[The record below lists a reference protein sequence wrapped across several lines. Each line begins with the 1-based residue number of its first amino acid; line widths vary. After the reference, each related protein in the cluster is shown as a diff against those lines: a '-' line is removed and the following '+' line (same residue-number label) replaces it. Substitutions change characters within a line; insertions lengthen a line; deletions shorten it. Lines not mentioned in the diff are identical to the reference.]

1 MQTIAQKI
9 LAAAAAGAQAG
20 YQAAVAGRTLYVQS
34 SDAGNVLT
42 ITLTDAFGN
51 RETVQNVGAGAK
63 MTPAAGFTA
72 VSITTTADSNVAFI
86 VTQGDIDIQLN
97 QTAVS
102 IANGNTNPVPVAI
115 VSEPGSPF
123 PVTVTGTVNVSG
135 ATLTATN
142 VGINNTSANPVPV
155 SLVSEPGA
163 PVQVSAP
170 ASAPVAVQVQPPAS
184 APADVSPVTVPAYAA
199 WVASTAYALNAY
211 AMNGGNLYQVTTA
224 GTSAASGGPTGTGAS
239 IADGS
244 VVWKYVQTGGG
255 TVLIA
260 ANAARKGLRVRN
272 AGAGQL
278 AITAALTTTFAQAA
292 VVIQPGDT
300 YIERDAPQ
308 AAWFAI
314 SDTGTTANIQTVS

>member
-9 LAAAAAGAQAG
+9 LANPDPATGQQAG
-20 YQAAVAGRTLYVQS
+20 YNAALGGRTLYVQS
-34 SDAGNVLT
+34 SDAGNTLT
-42 ITLTDAFGN
+42 ITLTDALGG

-63 MTPAAGFTA
+63 LTPALGFVTVA
-72 VSITTTADSNVAFI
+72 ITTSADNNVAFI

-97 QTAVS
+97 QTSVQ
-102 IANGNTNPVPVAI
+102 IANGNGNPVPVAI

-123 PVTVTGTVNVSG
+123 PVTVQGTVNVSG

-184 APADVSPVTVPAYAA
+184 APADASPVV
-199 WVASTAYALNAY
+199 V
-211 AMNGGNLYQVTTA
+211 
-224 GTSAASGGPTGTGAS
+224 GTSG
-239 IADGS
+239 IA
-244 VVWKYVQTGGG
+244 
-255 TVLIA
+255 LIA
-260 ANAARKGLRVRN
+260 ASAGRKGLRVRN
-272 AGAGQL
+272 AGTGQL
-278 AITAALTTTFAQAA
+278 AITAAAGTTFANAA

-308 AAWFAI
+308 AAWYAI